1 MLPEQII
8 DKETDIQ
15 YDNNNNNSFDLHL
28 VRKHIKMFKW
38 L

>member
-8 DKETDIQ
+8 DKEIDIQ
-15 YDNNNNNSFDLHL
+15 YDNNNNSFDLHL
-28 VRKHIKMFKW
+28 VEKHIKMFQW

>member
-8 DKETDIQ
+8 DKEIDIQ
-15 YDNNNNNSFDLHL
+15 YDNNNNSFDLHL
-28 VRKHIKMFKW
+28 VKKHIKMFKW